1 MTKMLCPS
9 IYSVNF
15 DYLKDSVL
23 ALDATQSDIF
33 HIDFMDGNY
42 VQNFALSFQDLET
55 VRRHTKKLV
64 DVHLMIENPGKY
76 VEMFAEKGVD
86 IIYIHPDSERH
97 AARTLG
103 RIRSLGKQAGIA
115 VNPGTSLSSLD
126 EFWPMVDYVMMMGVN
141 LGFGGQKFI
150 DTMERKIQWVCAIR
164 SDYNFKVFLDGG
176 LNFDSIERLKKL
188 DLDGFVVGH
197 DFLHQRDICEYGCII
212 DRIRKIID

>member
-141 LGFGGQKFI
+141 LGFGGK
-150 DTMERKIQWVCAIR
+150 
-164 SDYNFKVFLDGG
+164 
-176 LNFDSIERLKKL
+176 
-188 DLDGFVVGH
+188 H
-197 DFLHQRDICEYGCII
+197 DAYSPAGREAKPSEPEW
-212 DRIRKIID
+212 R